1 MEGITSNKGSMP
13 ILRKALDAAALRQK
27 IAASNLANVQTPGFK
42 PRKVE
47 FEALLT
53 KMQASSNL
61 PMTASREGHLG
72 ADAAASGMSSLPD
85 PRVVADARP
94 LELEA
99 QIIELQ
105 KSAMH
110 YQALSQFVAG
120 HYRSLIDAIGPIR

>member
-27 IAASNLANVQTPGFK
+27 IAASNLANIQTPGFQ
-42 PRKVE
+42 PQKVK
-47 FEALLT
+47 FEELLT
-53 KMQASSNL
+53 KMQASTNL
-61 PMTASREGHLG
+61 PMTASREGHL
-72 ADAAASGMSSLPD
+72 AASPASPGTPALPD
-85 PRVVADARP
+85 PQVVADSRP

-99 QIIELQ
+99 QIVELQ
-105 KSAMH
+105 KSALH